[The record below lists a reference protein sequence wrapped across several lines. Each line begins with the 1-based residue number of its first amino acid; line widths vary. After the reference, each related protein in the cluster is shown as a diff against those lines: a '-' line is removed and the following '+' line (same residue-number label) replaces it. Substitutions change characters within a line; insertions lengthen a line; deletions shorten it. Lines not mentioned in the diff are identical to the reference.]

1 MCAHRLEE
9 RRAPGLRTHGQR
21 AVRPVRSSERS
32 PRDLLVQTGV
42 LAGRIV
48 RRWVRDPATLAETVL
63 VPVAFLVTLNIVL
76 GDGISKLTGV
86 NALAG
91 SVPLVA
97 LVAAT
102 QGATVGGLG
111 VMAERDN
118 GFLARLW
125 GTPIHRGAGITSRL
139 LAEALR
145 IVTATAVLTIT
156 GVLLGLRFE
165 NGALS
170 VLGWLLVP
178 VLFGVAFAAAVLTVA
193 VYAAKTIV
201 VEATALISGLFMFF
215 CTGFVP
221 LEQYPDWLQPVVQ
234 HQPFSNTVDTMRG
247 LAVGGPVAAP
257 LIELLAWTVGI
268 LAVCAV
274 PLTVG
279 YRRASTRD

>member
-1 MCAHRLEE
+1 MSAGVVGLSA
-9 RRAPGLRTHGQR
+9 RAALPG
-21 AVRPVRSSERS
+21 ERS
-32 PRDLLVQTGV
+32 PRALARQTVV

-48 RRWVRDPATLAETVL
+48 SRWVRDPATLAETVL

-76 GDGISKLTGV
+76 GDGVSKLTGTS
-86 NALAG
+86 ALVG

-111 VMAERDN
+111 LMAERDG

-125 GTPIHRGAGITSRL
+125 VTPIHRAAGITSRL

-145 IVTATAVLTIT
+145 IVAATTVLTLA
-156 GVLLGLRFE
+156 GVALGLRFE
-165 NGALS
+165 NGVAALA
-170 VLGWLLVP
+170 GWLLVP
-178 VLFGVAFAAAVLTVA
+178 AIFGVAFATAVLTVA
-193 VYAAKTIV
+193 VYAARTIV
-201 VEATALISGLFMFF
+201 VEATALVSGLFMFF

-221 LEQYPDWLQPVVQ
+221 LEQYPRWLQPLVQ
-234 HQPFSNTVDTMRG
+234 HQPFSNTVDAMRG

-257 LIELLAWTVGI
+257 LLELIAWSVGI
-268 LAVCAV
+268 IAVCAV
-274 PLTVG
+274 PLATG

>member
-1 MCAHRLEE
+1 MAHRLVEVD
-9 RRAPGLRTHGQR
+9 PS
-21 AVRPVRSSERS
+21 PVRIPRIDWASERS
-32 PRDLLVQTGV
+32 LPALLRQTAI

-48 RRWVRDPATLAETVL
+48 QRWLRDPATLAETVL
-63 VPVAFLVTLNIVL
+63 VPVAFLVTLDIVL

-125 GTPIHRGAGITSRL
+125 GNPIHRGAGITSRL

-145 IVTATAVLTIT
+145 IVAATGVLTIT
-156 GVLLGLRFE
+156 GVILGLRFE
-165 NGALS
+165 NGLLAA
-170 VLGWLLVP
+170 VGWLFVP
-178 VLFGVAFAAAVLTVA
+178 VLFGVAFATAVLAVA

-201 VEATALISGLFMFF
+201 VEATALVSGLFMFF

-221 LEQYPDWLQPVVQ
+221 LEQYPEWLRPAVQ
-234 HQPFSNTVDTMRG
+234 HQPFSNTVDAMRG

-257 LIELLAWTVGI
+257 LLELCAWSAGI
-268 LAVCAV
+268 VAVCAV
-274 PLTVG
+274 PLAVG
-279 YRRASTRD
+279 YRRASMRD